1 MLNCPGKNLKF
12 ENCMIYNSTELRDS
26 HARVRTGM
34 RARALHRSN
43 LTHVYTVFI
52 SPPEIVVRQFSRVTG
67 L

>member
-1 MLNCPGKNLKF
+1 MLSLEKP
-12 ENCMIYNSTELRDS
+12 

-34 RARALHRSN
+34 RARALHRSI

-52 SPPEIVVRQFSRVTG
+52 SPPENVIRQFCRVTG